1 MSTGIPES
9 FLKNEVSRRRTFAII
24 SHPDAGKTTLTEKL
38 LLYGG
43 AIHLAG
49 AVRAKANQR
58 HTTSDWME
66 IEKQRGISISS
77 SVLQFEYQGVQINL
91 LDTPGHKDFSED
103 TYRTLTAAD
112 AAVMLIDAAK
122 GVEPQT
128 RKLFEVCRMRGIPIF
143 TFMNKL
149 DRPSR
154 DPLDLLDELE
164 KVLGIRSCPMTWP
177 IGSGDRFRGVY
188 DRQSNEVL
196 AFQTEGE
203 ANVKGRLAPK
213 KLSGV
218 DDPEF
223 LPLLG
228 GPTGDMYEAKAIYD
242 QFKAEIELLEYA
254 GDPFDLDRVLA
265 GQLTPV
271 FAGSAMN
278 NFGVQR
284 FLERFIEIAPAPSA
298 RKATEFKDAKGS
310 VTESIEVHPEDPRFS
325 GFIFKIQANMDPQHR
340 DRVAFMRV
348 CSGKFT
354 RNMEVKHARLNKT
367 VKLSKPLQ
375 FFAQERVVIE
385 EAWPGDI
392 VGLLDTSGE
401 LRIGDTL
408 CEGPRFEY
416 EGVPRFSPEYF
427 AMATILDPMKRK
439 QLKKGLDQLSEEG
452 VVQVYRQRGLGD
464 KDPILAAVGALQF
477 EVLQAR
483 LKSEYSVDVRIEK
496 LPYIHARWTEGTGLD
511 PDYFERREDSR
522 CLEDR
527 DGQPVILFKS
537 DWGLRWAE
545 DNYKSLKFL
554 KTAPMVRGL

>member
-1 MSTGIPES
+1 MTPVDPSELP
-9 FLKNEVSRRRTFAII
+9 LLQKEVSRRRTFAII

-58 HTTSDWME
+58 NTTSDWME

-77 SVLQFEYQGVQINL
+77 SVLQFEYGGNQINL

-154 DPLDLLDELE
+154 EPLDLLDELE

-177 IGSGDRFRGVY
+177 VGTGDRFRGVY
-188 DRQSNEVL
+188 DRRENEVL
-196 AFQTEGE
+196 LFQTEGE

-213 KLSGV
+213 KITGT

-223 LPLLG
+223 KRICG
-228 GPTGDMYEAKAIYD
+228 GPREDTYEAEEILN
-242 QFKAEIELLEYA
+242 QFKTELELVDLA
-254 GDPFDLDRVLA
+254 GDDFDLDRVLA

-271 FAGSAMN
+271 FFGSAMN

-284 FLERFIEIAPAPSA
+284 FLERFIEIAPTPAP
-298 RKATEFKDAKGS
+298 RKTNTGTVS
-310 VTESIEVHPEDPRFS
+310 PTDPRFS
-325 GFIFKIQANMDPQHR
+325 GFVFKIQANMDPSHR

-354 RNMEVKHARLNKT
+354 RNMDVKHARLNKT
-367 VKLSKPLQ
+367 VRLSKPLQ

-385 EAWPGDI
+385 QAWPGDI
-392 VGLLDTSGE
+392 VGMLDTSGE

-408 CEGPRFEY
+408 CEGTRFEY
-416 EGVPRFSPEYF
+416 EGVPRFSPEHF
-427 AMATILDPMKRK
+427 AAVVIKDPMKRK
-439 QLKKGLDQLSEEG
+439 QLSKGLEQLAEEG
-452 VVQVYRQRGLGD
+452 VVQIYRQRGMGD
-464 KDPILAAVGALQF
+464 KDPILGAVGGLQF
-477 EVLQAR
+477 EVLQHR
-483 LKSEYSVDVRIEK
+483 LRAEYGVDTKIERM
-496 LPYIHARWTEGTGLD
+496 PFIHARWVVGTGLD
-511 PDYFERREDSR
+511 PDFFERREDSR

-537 DWGLRWAE
+537 DWALRWAQ
-545 DNYKSLKFL
+545 DNYKTLQFVT
-554 KTAPMVRGL
+554 TAPMARG

>member
-1 MSTGIPES
+1 MSV
-9 FLKNEVSRRRTFAII
+9 LKAALQKETARRRTFAII

-77 SVLQFEYQGVQINL
+77 SVLQFEYNGTQINL

-154 DPLDLLDELE
+154 EPLDLLDELE

-188 DRQSNEVL
+188 DRQASEVL
-196 AFQTEGE
+196 FYQTEGE
-203 ANVKGRLAPK
+203 ANVKGRLAPRK
-213 KLSGV
+213 VAGIN
-218 DDPEF
+218 DPEF
-223 LPLLG
+223 VNLVA
-228 GPTGDMYEAKAIYD
+228 GPRND
-242 QFKAEIELLEYA
+242 QEEGRELHEKFQAEVELLEIA
-254 GDPFDLDRVLA
+254 GDAFDHERVLH

-271 FAGSAMN
+271 FFGSAMN

-284 FLERFIEIAPAPSA
+284 FLERFIDLAPAPGA
-298 RKATEFKDAKGS
+298 RKGVAPGTDEAVGL
-310 VTESIEVHPEDPRFS
+310 IEPTDERFS
-325 GFIFKIQANMDPQHR
+325 GFIFKIQANMDPAHR

-354 RNMEVKHARLNKT
+354 RNMEVRHARLAKS
-367 VKLSKPLQ
+367 VKLSKPLH

-408 CEGPRFEY
+408 CDGGKFEY
-416 EGVPRFSPEYF
+416 EGVPRFSPEHF
-427 AMATILDPMKRK
+427 AGITILDPMKRK

-452 VVQVYRQRGLGD
+452 VVQVYKQRGFGD
-464 KDPILAAVGALQF
+464 KDPILGAVGALQF

-483 LKSEYSVDVRIEK
+483 LKSEYGVDVRIEK
-496 LPYIHARWTEGTGLD
+496 LPYLHARWVTGEGLD

-527 DGQPVILFKS
+527 DGFPVVLFKS
-537 DWGLRWAE
+537 DWGLRWAM
-545 DNYKSLKFL
+545 DNNKTLRFL
-554 KTAPMVRGL
+554 TVAPR